1 MGLNL
6 ADASYEYV
14 TGGTTSMPALE
25 RVSLAV
31 EPGSLVLVVG
41 ETGSGKS
48 TLLRV
53 AAGLLAPS
61 SGSVTLDGE
70 PLSRRVSRGMIGLVF
85 QDPES
90 QLFAETVL
98 QDTAFGPLNLG
109 VGDREAR
116 EQAAEALERVGLD
129 VETYGA
135 RSPFHLSGGEARRA
149 AIAGVLAMRP
159 RYLLFDEPTA
169 GLDARGRQAVRRII
183 TEERKRSGIVVV
195 SHRADEFFDQADE
208 VVMLSAGEAVFRG
221 AASSLIAEPEAFSR
235 AGLAMP
241 DLLRLI
247 ALGRE
252 RGASLMPGSVDAE
265 AVAAAIA
272 RSGGWA

>member
-1 MGLNL
+1 MGLRVE
-6 ADASYEYV
+6 DASYEYA
-14 TGGTTSMPALE
+14 TGSKLPMPALV
-25 RVSLAV
+25 RVSLCV

-48 TLLRV
+48 TLLRL

-61 SGSVTLDGE
+61 AGSVVLDGE
-70 PLSRRVSRGMIGLVF
+70 PLSRRAARGVIGLVF

-98 QDTAFGPLNLG
+98 QDAAFGPSNLG
-109 VGDREAR
+109 LGKQEAL

-129 VETYGA
+129 PESYGA

-169 GLDARGRQAVRRII
+169 GLDARGRRAVADII
-183 TEERKRSGIVVV
+183 AEERKRSGIVVV
-195 SHRADEFFDQADE
+195 SHSAEEFFDHADE
-208 VVMLSAGEAVFRG
+208 VVMLADGEVVFRG
-221 AASSLIAEPEAFSR
+221 APSSLIAQPQAFARS
-235 AGLAMP
+235 GLVAP
-241 DLLRLI
+241 DVLRLI
-247 ALGRE
+247 ARGRE
-252 RGASLMPGSVDAE
+252 RGAALVPETLGTAD
-265 AVAAAIA
+265 VAAAIA